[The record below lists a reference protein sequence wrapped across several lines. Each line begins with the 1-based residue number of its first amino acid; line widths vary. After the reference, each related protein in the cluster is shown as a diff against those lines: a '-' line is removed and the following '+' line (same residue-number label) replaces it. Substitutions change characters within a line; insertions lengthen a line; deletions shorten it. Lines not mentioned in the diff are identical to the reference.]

1 MRRRFVFLAAAAL
14 ALRGLAGVPAA
25 AATYHTAASSGADT
39 APGTAAAPFRTI
51 QRGVD
56 ALKPGD
62 TLLIGPGVYRERV
75 SVARGGTKAA
85 PLTIAAAPGARVV
98 VTGADRLRG
107 WEKVA
112 GNDPVFVHDNWN
124 VVLPINRRA
133 DGTLELS
140 HPGDKRHE
148 LIGRAEQVIAGERM
162 LRQVLQ
168 RGQLAPGTFF
178 AALDAKKLYAWLAT
192 NEDPNGA
199 EMEAS
204 TRSEWLVTEPGA
216 NFVRLRGLTFRYAA
230 NHAQRGAFRLGNDY
244 GRGENPNGWVIE
256 DCVFERA
263 NGPGASLA
271 GSGHVLRRC
280 AFTDNGQL
288 GFGASRCHDSRLEN
302 CRIERNNTKGYS
314 TGWEAGGCKVTLSRG
329 FVFDG
334 CRAVDNRGPGI
345 WYDIGN
351 EKAEVKNCFIEGND
365 EAGIFYEI
373 SYGLHAHNN
382 LIVNNANRGEAP
394 GGAWGMGGVT
404 LSSSENC
411 VVENNTFAFNR
422 DGLALREHERT
433 TPRINDRPG
442 AAEVRIFNRN
452 HLVRNNVIA
461 YSQAFNIA
469 LWMDTTFFGPH
480 PSGGDNNKPASED
493 PRTLNLRFENNL
505 LAALPGRPNY
515 LYGAS
520 WRSKSRQPDTPAA
533 FAQTSGLDV
542 SGSRAVS
549 DPGFRDARAGDFSLS
564 PTSPARAV
572 GAGPRPAAALR
583 TR

>member
-1 MRRRFVFLAAAAL
+1 MRPYFLFLAAALAAL
-14 ALRGLAGVPAA
+14 NLPSRPAA
-25 AATYHTAASSGADT
+25 AATYHTATSGMDT
-39 APGTAAAPFRTI
+39 AAGTAAAPFRTI

-56 ALKPGD
+56 ALKAGD
-62 TLLIGPGVYRERV
+62 TLLVGPGVYRERV
-75 SVARGGTKAA
+75 TVTRGGTKSA
-85 PLTIAAAPGARVV
+85 PVTIAAAPGARVV
-98 VTGADRLRG
+98 VTGADRVNG
-107 WEKVA
+107 WVKTP
-112 GNDPVFVHDNWN
+112 GDDPVFVHDGWN
-124 VVLPINRRA
+124 FAFPINRRP

-140 HPGDKRHE
+140 HPDDKRHE
-148 LIGRAEQVIAGERM
+148 LIGRAEQVIAGERL

-168 RGQLAPGTFF
+168 RSQMAPGTFF
-178 AALDAKKLYAWLAT
+178 ADLAAKKLYVWLAT
-192 NEDPNGA
+192 NEDPNGV

-244 GRGENPNGWVIE
+244 GRGENPTGWTIE

-271 GSGHVLRRC
+271 GSGHVLRWC

-302 CRIERNNTKGYS
+302 CLIARNNTKDYS
-314 TGWEAGGCKVTLSRG
+314 TGWEAGGCKVVLSRG

-334 CRAVDNRGPGI
+334 CRAIDNRGPGI

-351 EKAEVKNCFIEGND
+351 EKAEVKNCYIEGND

-373 SYGLHAHNN
+373 SYGLHAHDNI
-382 LIVNNANRGEAP
+382 IVNNANQGESP

-422 DGLALREHERT
+422 DGVALREAERA
-433 TPRINDRPG
+433 TPRINDKPG

-452 HLVRNNVIA
+452 HVVRNNVIA
-461 YSQAFNIA
+461 YSQAFNVA

-480 PSGGDNNKPASED
+480 PSGGDKSKPVSED

-520 WRSKSRQPDTPAA
+520 WRSKSRQPETPDA
-533 FAQTSGLDV
+533 FASVSGLDI
-542 SGSRAVS
+542 SGSRAVA
-549 DPGFRDARAGDFSLS
+549 DPGFRDARASDFSLL
-564 PTSPARAV
+564 PASPARAV
-572 GAGPRPAAALR
+572 GAGVRATATR